1 MNRHRD
7 DVALVMDSADFRRDS
22 HVRAR
27 TPGLAADLENVIV
40 RPTILL
46 HDRRYERRV
55 EAAAGALAMQAAKL
69 HALLAEPLTRPL
81 GSMQAPRCFAG
92 DEAITL
98 IQNKAVGAAP
108 PHLPADGRHA
118 RELASVRRAEVT
130 SEKACTDNHLRQVA
144 PPASVRESGAGGDF
158 HHYKEQPT
166 PMREARPADDQYR
179 RAAQPALARAGR
191 LGAEFLHQAAQP
203 RRDAQRAE
211 HHPRHTAV
219 TGGDRLY
226 APGDDDHARYA
237 APSVF
242 MSELEPG
249 GGRHDA
255 AHPAPMRDG
264 PRDGEY
270 LRHVMPPAPM
280 REAGSGGGRHS
291 SAHPAPMRDG
301 PRDSEHLRHV
311 MPPAPMREA
320 GSGGGRHSSAH
331 PAPMR
336 DGPRDGEYLRHVMP
350 PAPMREAGSGGG
362 RHYAAHPTSLRD
374 QSHHACEA
382 ALGGDRHH
390 YAAQVTPMCE
400 ELPTDN
406 RLRYGEPPTSMR
418 DAALS
423 QNEPDADAGSYHGLR
438 HVREYAHARLE
449 SLEAAAI
456 SSKTAAA
463 RPHNAARARSNAA
476 VESARRQPSAD
487 HSGNPRSSTG
497 TRRRSE
503 GLTDARNAL
512 RRAYA
517 ESKLRLPDAPPRS
530 SARSAGVVDGWE
542 RLPAKRAKRAR
553 SRRKGARVM
562 WPWAAAL
569 AVSSMFFAYT
579 LTLTV
584 VPEPKLA
591 RPPQPIASETASRA
605 PTLPPAPTDLPPAA
619 EPTAIARPRATGT
632 KPPKP
637 PTRTITRSEC
647 RDQTPRSN

>member
-255 AHPAPMRDG
+255 
-264 PRDGEY
+264 
-270 LRHVMPPAPM
+270 
-280 REAGSGGGRHS
+280 
-291 SAHPAPMRDG
+291 
-301 PRDSEHLRHV
+301 
-311 MPPAPMREA
+311 
-320 GSGGGRHSSAH
+320 AH